1 MLEIYRVDKVWRGNK
16 AKRPQSAVGRTLPID
31 GVFGKFLDTLL
42 TLKKGDGV
50 RIETK
55 HVRGDRLRFL
65 GEGLDKVEL
74 DDDELGDKQGAS
86 KHP

>member
-1 MLEIYRVDKVWRGNK
+1 M
-16 AKRPQSAVGRTLPID
+16 
-31 GVFGKFLDTLL
+31 FGKFLDTLL

-74 DDDELGDKQGAS
+74 DDDEPGDKQGGS
-86 KHP
+86 KNP